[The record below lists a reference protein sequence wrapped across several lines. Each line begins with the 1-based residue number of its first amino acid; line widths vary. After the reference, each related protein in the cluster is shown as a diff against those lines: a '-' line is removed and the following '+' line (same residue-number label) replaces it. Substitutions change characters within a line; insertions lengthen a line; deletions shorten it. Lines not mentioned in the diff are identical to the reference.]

1 MFYLFDYMNKLNME
15 KTNATLLKQEIESNQ
30 ELYKKILE
38 GQSELRNIRHD
49 LKNRLSGIYAMLQD
63 NNSEGVLTEI
73 SDIINNVDKV
83 NEIQYSNNILINSI
97 LNYKHN

>member
-1 MFYLFDYMNKLNME
+1 ME